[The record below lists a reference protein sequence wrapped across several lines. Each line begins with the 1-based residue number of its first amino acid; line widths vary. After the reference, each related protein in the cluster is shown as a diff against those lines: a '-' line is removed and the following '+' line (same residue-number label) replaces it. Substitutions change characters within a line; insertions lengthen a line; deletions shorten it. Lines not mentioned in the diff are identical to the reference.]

1 MHVPLRTILGKL
13 YPGRF
18 ALGKRK
24 KKKKRPPWKRWMKIL
39 TIALLVFKVALFLFY
54 YNTFLS
60 LQYDVEEAAAQI
72 DTQLQR
78 RKNIILNV
86 GIMVTDYANHERE
99 IFKHTADT
107 RKEMVEARAGP
118 RPEGKEAGIPRVEK
132 PGTKMVKALENLLDK
147 ILNRGKGLHAG
158 QAVGE
163 LDALLSKIFA
173 VAERY
178 PDLKLSE
185 NYRQFLEALVD
196 AENKIA
202 DQRMIYN
209 ERANRMSTAVGTFP
223 GFIMAKIF
231 GFEPPTFYEPERE
244 AKKPPMVG

>member
-1 MHVPLRTILGKL
+1 MQILML
-13 YPGRF
+13 
-18 ALGKRK
+18 
-24 KKKKRPPWKRWMKIL
+24 
-39 TIALLVFKVALFLFY
+39 ALLIAKLALFLFY

-60 LQYDVEEAAAQI
+60 LQYDVEEASAQI

-86 GIMVTDYANHERE
+86 GIMVKDYANHERE
-99 IFKHTADT
+99 IFMHAADT
-107 RKEMVEARAGP
+107 RKEMVEP
-118 RPEGKEAGIPRVEK
+118 RPGVSPEAVEDERPGDEK
-132 PGTKMVKALENLLDK
+132 PGTKLVEALDALLDR
-147 ILNRGKGLHAG
+147 ILNRGKRLRAR
-158 QAVGE
+158 QAVGD

-196 AENKIA
+196 SENKIA

-209 ERANRMSTAVGTFP
+209 ERANKMSTAVGTFP

-231 GFEPPTFYEPERE
+231 GFEAPTFYKPEQE
-244 AKKPPMVG
+244 AKKPPKVE